1 MHIQELILR
10 LQRFW
15 ADRGC
20 LIGQPYDLEKGAG
33 TMNPLTF
40 FGALGAKPWNVAY
53 VEPSRRPADGRY
65 GENPFRVYKHL
76 QFQVILK
83 PSPAA
88 VQDLYIE
95 SLEALGIDF
104 SKHDLRFEEDNWE
117 SPSLGAWGVGWQVVL
132 DGMEISQFTY
142 FQQVGGLDCRP
153 VSAELTYGIER
164 ICMFLG
170 GYDNIFDLVHGE
182 VKTDDGVFPVTYG
195 QMRQREEFELSAYSF
210 EHADLVL
217 HKTLFD
223 AYEKEGWRL
232 ITEFGHF
239 LSAYEQALKMSH
251 TFNVLDARGAV
262 STTERPIV
270 IKRVRDLACACAKA
284 YLEHETAKAFTAEY
298 AKSAEKD
305 ALADAQG
312 GAK

>member
-83 PSPAA
+83 PSPAK
-88 VQDLYIE
+88 VQDLYLE
-95 SLEALGIDF
+95 SLEALGIDL

-117 SPSLGAWGVGWQVVL
+117 SPTLGAWGVGWQVVL

-170 GYDNIFDLVHGE
+170 GYDNIFDLTYGE
-182 VKTDDGVFPVTYG
+182 VRTDDGVFPITYG
-195 QMRQREEFELSAYSF
+195 AMRQREEFELSAYSF
-210 EHADLVL
+210 EHADLDL
-217 HKTLFD
+217 HRSLFE
-223 AYEKEGWRL
+223 AFEKEGWRL
-232 ITEFGHF
+232 LKAHGHF
-239 LSAYEQALKMSH
+239 LAAYEQALKMSH

-262 STTERPIV
+262 STTERPGV
-270 IKRVRDLACACAKA
+270 IKRVRDLASACAKA
-284 YLEHETAKAFTAEY
+284 YLEHEEGAP
-298 AKSAEKD
+298 
-305 ALADAQG
+305 ADAASG
-312 GAK
+312 KEVAK

>member
-40 FGALGAKPWNVAY
+40 FGVLGDKPWNVAY

-83 PSPAA
+83 PSPAK
-88 VQDLYIE
+88 VQEMYIE
-95 SLEALGIDF
+95 SLEALGIDL

-117 SPSLGAWGVGWQVVL
+117 SPTLGAWGVGWQVVL

-142 FQQVGGLDCRP
+142 FQQSGGLELKP
-153 VSAELTYGIER
+153 VAAELTYGIER
-164 ICMFLG
+164 ICMFLTG
-170 GYDNIFDLVHGE
+170 QDNIFDLTWGE
-182 VKTDDGVFPVTYG
+182 VTTDQGVTPVTYG
-195 QMRQREEFELSAYSF
+195 QVRQREEFELSAYSF
-210 EHADLVL
+210 EHADLKL
-217 HKTLFD
+217 HWDLFA
-223 AYEKEGWRL
+223 AYEKEGWSL
-232 ITEFGHF
+232 LHKHK
-239 LSAYEQALKMSH
+239 LHLAAYEQALKMSH
-251 TFNVLDARGAV
+251 AFNVLDARGAV
-262 STTERPIV
+262 STTERPGL
-270 IKRVRDLACACAKA
+270 IKRVRDLACACARL
-284 YLEHETAKAFTAEY
+284 YLGMEVEAP
-298 AKSAEKD
+298 
-305 ALADAQG
+305 QG
-312 GAK
+312 PSGKMVVA

>member
-1 MHIQELILR
+1 
-10 LQRFW
+10 
-15 ADRGC
+15 
-20 LIGQPYDLEKGAG
+20 
-33 TMNPLTF
+33 MNPLTF
-40 FGALGAKPWNVAY
+40 FGALGSKPWNVAY

-83 PSPAA
+83 PSPAK

-95 SLEALGIDF
+95 SLEALGIDL

-170 GYDNIFDLVHGE
+170 GYDNIFDLIHGN
-182 VKTDDGVFPVTYG
+182 VTTDDGVFPVTYG

-210 EHADLVL
+210 EHANLDL
-217 HKTLFD
+217 HRQLFD
-223 AYEKEGWRL
+223 AFEAEGWRL
-232 ITEFGHF
+232 LKDFGHF

-262 STTERPIV
+262 STTERPGI
-270 IKRVRDLACACAKA
+270 IKRVRDLACACARA
-284 YLEHETAKAFTAEY
+284 YLEHETADGAEG
-298 AKSAEKD
+298 
-305 ALADAQG
+305 ADKHGAAAGKG

>member
-1 MHIQELILR
+1 MQIQDLILR

-15 ADRGC
+15 ADQGC

-83 PSPAA
+83 PSPAK
-88 VQDLYIE
+88 VQELYIE
-95 SLEALGIDF
+95 SLEALGINLSD
-104 SKHDLRFEEDNWE
+104 HDLRFEEDNWE
-117 SPSLGAWGVGWQVVL
+117 SPTLGAWGVGWQVVL

-170 GYDNIFDLVHGE
+170 GYDNIFDLIHGN
-182 VKTDDGVFPVTYG
+182 VTTDDGVFPITYG

-210 EHADLVL
+210 EHANLDL
-217 HKTLFD
+217 HRQLFD
-223 AYEKEGWRL
+223 AFEAEGWHL
-232 ITEFGHF
+232 VNDLGHF

-262 STTERPIV
+262 STTERPGI
-270 IKRVRDLACACAKA
+270 IKRVRDLACACARA
-284 YLEHETAKAFTAEY
+284 YLAFEEGATAP
-298 AKSAEKD
+298 
-305 ALADAQG
+305 ADAAGKG
-312 GAK
+312 GAQ